1 MGISSQVYPGLSNKI
16 VEVEKSASV
25 PKFRRS
31 RKLCLSRD
39 AAHRKMRGTKSSCET
54 IRRKAEVESFLFSGK
69 CP

>member
-16 VEVEKSASV
+16 VEVEKSAAV
-25 PKFRRS
+25 PR
-31 RKLCLSRD
+31 LSRD
-39 AAHRKMRGTKSSCET
+39 GMYRKVHATKSSCKT